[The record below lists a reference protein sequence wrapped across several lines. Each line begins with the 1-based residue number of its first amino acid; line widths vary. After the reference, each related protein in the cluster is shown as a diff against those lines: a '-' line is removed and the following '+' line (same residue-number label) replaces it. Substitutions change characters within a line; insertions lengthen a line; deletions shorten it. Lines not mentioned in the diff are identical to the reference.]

1 MMSFKDYCK
10 LKFTA
15 TELKEWRI
23 SLKEINLQQEN
34 LGKVLK
40 NNITTYC
47 NKFGNRLYLQSYND
61 DVVYYPM
68 SLLVDTLHYD
78 YSRVIFISSIEF
90 HQDKIYV
97 TQIFDKDKECIVNLE
112 VCEESFLGTAESIM
126 TYNSHLVQI
135 ILEQIEAKFIEQAEH
150 L

>member
-10 LKFTA
+10 LRFTA
-15 TELKEWRI
+15 TELKEWRF
-23 SLKEINLQQEN
+23 SLKEINLQQKD